1 MATKWISHRG
11 ESYDAPEN
19 TVPAFRLSQEKK
31 TDGMECDIYFTND
44 GKVVCNH
51 DGDTGRVSGNFIKAS
66 VSESSFAG
74 LQCIDVSSGKKG
86 YEGTRIPLFI
96 DTLPY
101 LGEGRE
107 YYVEIKKGDLNM
119 APELIRIIDNS
130 DVPQEQ
136 IVMICFDDAVVKF
149 YKELAPERKALL
161 LVGGNPVP
169 DADVVI
175 ERLKACH
182 ADGVDIR
189 FADNIDEEY
198 VAAIRAAGFSFA
210 VWTVDTPDTA
220 KKYLDLKVDAITSN
234 RAAWLQEMFR

>member
-19 TVPAFRLSQEKK
+19 TVPAFRLSQERK

-51 DGDTGRVSGNFIKAS
+51 DGDTGRVSGNFIKAL
-66 VSESSFAG
+66 VTESSYAG
-74 LQCIDVSSGKKG
+74 LQSIDVSNGKKG

-101 LGEGRE
+101 LGADRE
-107 YYVEIKKGDLNM
+107 YYVEIKKGALNM
-119 APELIRIIDNS
+119 APELIRLIDES
-130 DVPQEQ
+130 GIPKEQ
-136 IVMICFDDAVVKF
+136 FVMICFDDAVVKF
-149 YKELAPERKALL
+149 YKELAPEREALL

-189 FADNIDEEY
+189 FSDNIDEAY

-210 VWTVDTPDTA
+210 VWTVDTPELA

-234 RAAWLQEMFR
+234 RAAWLQDMFR

>member
-19 TVPAFRLSQEKK
+19 TVPAFRLSQEKH

-51 DGDTGRVSGNFIKAS
+51 DGDTGRVSGNFIKAV

-74 LQCIDVSSGKKG
+74 LQCIDVSNGKKG

-101 LGEGRE
+101 LGAGRE
-107 YYVEIKKGDLNM
+107 YYVEIKKGELNM
-119 APELIRIIDNS
+119 APELIRIIDDS
-130 DVPQEQ
+130 GIPKEQ

-161 LVGGNPVP
+161 LVGAAPEVP
-169 DADVVI
+169 ELI

-189 FADNIDEEY
+189 FSDNIDAEY
-198 VAAIRAAGFSFA
+198 VSAVRAAGFGFA

-220 KKYLDLKVDAITSN
+220 RKYLELGVDAITSN
-234 RAAWLQEMFR
+234 RAAWLRDMFC

>member
-1 MATKWISHRG
+1 M
-11 ESYDAPEN
+11 
-19 TVPAFRLSQEKK
+19 
-31 TDGMECDIYFTND
+31 
-44 GKVVCNH
+44 
-51 DGDTGRVSGNFIKAS
+51 
-66 VSESSFAG
+66 
-74 LQCIDVSSGKKG
+74 QCIDVSNGKKG

>member
-1 MATKWISHRG
+1 MSTKWISHRG

-19 TVPAFRLSQEKK
+19 TVFAFRLSQERK

-66 VSESSFAG
+66 VTESSYAG
-74 LQCIDVSSGKKG
+74 LQQIDVSNGKKG
-86 YEGTRIPLFI
+86 YEGARIPLFI

-101 LGEGRE
+101 LGEDRE
-107 YYVEIKKGDLNM
+107 YYVEIKGGDVNL
-119 APELIRIIDNS
+119 APALIKLVDDSGI
-130 DVPQEQ
+130 PAEQ
-136 IVMICFDDAVVKF
+136 FVMISFSDAVVKF

-161 LVGGNPVP
+161 LVGGNPVA
-169 DADVVI
+169 DAPAVI

-189 FADNIDEEY
+189 YSDNIDEAY
-198 VAAIRAAGFSFA
+198 VAEIREAGFGFA
-210 VWTVDTPDTA
+210 VWTVDTPELA

-234 RAAWLQEMFR
+234 RAAWLRDMFR